1 MLPSDYS
8 QLCSLCRGTDYSGN
22 YARILAAFL
31 IATSTQATKDQN
43 KIIADF
49 ATSNGLSLN
58 ESKTEIVLFSRK
70 PSQSASPIS
79 LLNSTLQIIP
89 KAKCLRYLWNKS
101 LSGRPAVEHNITK
114 ARRQLFGL
122 GSTGCYL
129 GQSTPL
135 TARTVVETCVLPT
148 LCYGTENWILDD
160 ISLDLLNRF
169 QSELGKRILRLSRF
183 HSHHAPLLAPVLAIH
198 DCQNPSNQALFPE
211 SSPIFRTWHL
221 APRTFHT
228 LASQDIYSL
237 SIVQQCIFLDS
248 KLGTNATASILC
260 NTNDPKVH
268 LRKAIKGQWTKM
280 ANWFLAW
287 NQQNS
292 AI

>member
-8 QLCSLCRGTDYSGN
+8 RLCSHCRATNYSGN
-22 YARILAAFL
+22 YAHILAAFL

-58 ESKTEIVLFSRK
+58 ESKTEVVLFSRK

-79 LLNSTLQIIP
+79 LLNSTIQIIP

-114 ARRQLFGL
+114 ARRQLFRL

-148 LCYGTENWILDD
+148 LCYGAEDWIL
-160 ISLDLLNRF
+160 
-169 QSELGKRILRLSRF
+169 LS
-183 HSHHAPLLAPVLAIH
+183 
-198 DCQNPSNQALFPE
+198 
-211 SSPIFRTWHL
+211 
-221 APRTFHT
+221 
-228 LASQDIYSL
+228 
-237 SIVQQCIFLDS
+237 
-248 KLGTNATASILC
+248 
-260 NTNDPKVH
+260 
-268 LRKAIKGQWTKM
+268 
-280 ANWFLAW
+280 
-287 NQQNS
+287 
-292 AI
+292 